1 MSLSARLAGPACPD
15 LFVQWFDSQPGS
27 RQAGLGMVVGVW
39 AQPTCWGTGF
49 FRPPSWLLQT
59 SLCGRSPGR
68 AAAQGLRECST
79 SRPLGPLTSRAQK
92 PSRRRMNPGC
102 CLSSHLPGHVVSQP
116 ADPPRDDN
124 QATWNAILHSQS
136 LFAPVYTGK
145 VSCGPVQPSSAC

>member
-49 FRPPSWLLQT
+49 FRPPSWLLPT

-102 CLSSHLPGHVVSQP
+102 CLSSHPGLLSRLSPSGASSGCFVFLVHDSFTQISGIRCVPGPLP
-116 ADPPRDDN
+116 
-124 QATWNAILHSQS
+124 
-136 LFAPVYTGK
+136 
-145 VSCGPVQPSSAC
+145 